1 MAALS
6 GAVRSGRARGVAI
19 CSSVHVCDY
28 TGFDFDFKVRI
39 EHSEEKS
46 GMGAVT

>member
-1 MAALS
+1 MVALS
-6 GAVRSGRARGVAI
+6 GVVCSGRARGVAI
-19 CSSVHVCDY
+19 CSSVHLCDY
-28 TGFDFDFKVRI
+28 IGFDFDFKVRT